1 MTKDSVWRR
10 LSLSQEAQP
19 KSASLLDSWIFH
31 SATSN
36 LFHRRGGERQIEWSL
51 CSFFLSS
58 SKGFSRLGYR
68 GGECRGRIGG
78 GGPGSPSS
86 NFHIQVCFFFYL
98 SPVPWAL
105 WIWYL
110 CWSDSADFLW
120 EHMVAHT
127 LRSNA
132 GWLQWMRKELTG
144 WYLKL
149 LWDYTISYL
158 SVIMDPGSLSPP
170 YWKLCEYSRHLN
182 SFVVWKKE
190 FLNAQPHLQ

>member
-1 MTKDSVWRR
+1 MTKDSVWRQ

-19 KSASLLDSWIFH
+19 KSTSLLDSWIFH
-31 SATSN
+31 SATCN

-51 CSFFLSS
+51 CCFFLSS

-86 NFHIQVCFFFYL
+86 NFHIQVCFLFYL

-110 CWSDSADFLW
+110 CWSDSANFLW
-120 EHMVAHT
+120 GHMVAHT
-127 LRSNA
+127 PWSNA

-149 LWDYTISYL
+149 LWDYTDFILKCNY
-158 SVIMDPGSLSPP
+158 V
-170 YWKLCEYSRHLN
+170 SRVL
-182 SFVVWKKE
+182 VPTVLKVLWV
-190 FLNAQPHLQ
+190 Q